1 MNSTNVYNPA
11 GMPDV
16 RGGVGMIH
24 TQSYRNPK
32 VDELLNTASSTLDT
46 AERKKLY
53 AAFQKTVTDELPVI
67 FINNSPYHTAARKNV
82 GNLPTT
88 VWGPASPYDE
98 IFLK

>member
-1 MNSTNVYNPA
+1 M
-11 GMPDV
+11 
-16 RGGVGMIH
+16 
-24 TQSYRNPK
+24 
-32 VDELLNTASSTLDT
+32 
-46 AERKKLY
+46 
-53 AAFQKTVTDELPVI
+53 TDELPVI

>member
-1 MNSTNVYNPA
+1 MCFKPWRTPASTVA
-11 GMPDV
+11 TGTLV
-16 RGGVGMIH
+16 RA
-24 TQSYRNPK
+24 
-32 VDELLNTASSTLDT
+32 LNTASSTLDT